1 MLLGIQTNQET
12 MEHAHHI
19 LVALAYVFERAS
31 VREKFIFNRK
41 THYVYLPDLRLSQ
54 QRDFINHVM
63 QVALKLSESQGRHR
77 EIYSWALQY
86 ETRPAVCREEFIT
99 NYDRWFLSDGS
110 CGYEYSYLSE
120 EGRDFGR
127 QVYNDFPIFFDA
139 LAEEILLQNTDE
151 APDIHSPESVKSRL
165 IYIVKQ

>member
-1 MLLGIQTNQET
+1 

-31 VREKFIFNRK
+31 AREKFIFNR
-41 THYVYLPDLRLSQ
+41 TVHSVYLPDLRLSQ

-63 QVALKLSESQGRHR
+63 WIALKLSESRGQHR
-77 EIYSWALQY
+77 EINSWTLQY
-86 ETRPAVCREEFIT
+86 ETRPALYREEFLA
-99 NYDRWFLSDGS
+99 NYDKWFLSDGS
-110 CGYEYSYLSE
+110 CGYEYSHLSE
-120 EGRDFGR
+120 EGGNLGQ

-151 APDIHSPESVKSRL
+151 APDIHPPKAAKNRL
-165 IYIVKQ
+165 VYIVKE